1 MAIKIHGKDYVL
13 VNERLMS
20 FLSENPKATI
30 ETQLYACNQIIDTS
44 TGDPCNEYIVLA
56 KIYPLPQDE
65 PDIYYTGLAAE
76 RDNNGF
82 INKTSAL
89 ENAETS
95 AVGRALAFAG
105 YGSDESIASAEEVVV
120 AQNKQKTFNPTVT
133 SLDKL
138 DRSMNECKSLLLLD
152 DDFVKRYRAKRT
164 AGMTKV
170 QVQETQLYFDKIISS
185 NKKEGGT
192 NDKKSK

>member
-20 FLSENPKATI
+20 FLSDNPKAAI
-30 ETQLYACNQIIDTS
+30 ETQLYACNQINDTA
-44 TGDPCNEYIVLA
+44 TGDLCNEYIVLA
-56 KIYPLPQDE
+56 KIYPFPMNE

-105 YGSDESIASAEEVVV
+105 YGSNESIASAEEVVV
-120 AQNKQKTFNPTVT
+120 AQNKQKVFNPTVT

-138 DRSMNECKSLLLLD
+138 DRSMNECKKLLLLD
-152 DDFVKRYRAKRT
+152 DNFVQRYRAKRT
-164 AGMTKV
+164 AGMTRV
-170 QVQETQLYFDKIISS
+170 QVQETQLYFDKLTTT
-185 NKKEGGT
+185 KKKGVK
-192 NDKKSK
+192 NAK